1 MCTAQLYSMLLSQIL
16 LTLLS
21 LTFIQVMMCSW
32 WLCMNWVTPW
42 EWNIQVTPRPSW
54 LPSTS
59 GWTLRTLSFLKM
71 TVKAF
76 SSFMVKQSISLQLE
90 LLNHTIVLFK
100 AGLSLTKAKII
111 YLQCIYKS
119 LAPSYY
125 FILQS
130 DHLSVK
136 NQISISKLF
145 WFAFQRLFVLDK
157 RICLMNKAN

>member
-1 MCTAQLYSMLLSQIL
+1 
-16 LTLLS
+16 
-21 LTFIQVMMCSW
+21 MCSW
-32 WLCMNWVTPW
+32 CLCMNWVTPW
-42 EWNIQVTPRPSW
+42 EWNIQMTPPPSW

-59 GWTLRTLSFLKM
+59 GWTPRNLSFLKM

-119 LAPSYY
+119 LALSYY
-125 FILQS
+125 LILQS
-130 DHLSVK
+130 DHLSGTK
-136 NQISISKLF
+136 TNQISISKLF
-145 WFAFQRLFVLDK
+145 WFAFQSLFVLDK
-157 RICLMNKAN
+157 RICLINNAN